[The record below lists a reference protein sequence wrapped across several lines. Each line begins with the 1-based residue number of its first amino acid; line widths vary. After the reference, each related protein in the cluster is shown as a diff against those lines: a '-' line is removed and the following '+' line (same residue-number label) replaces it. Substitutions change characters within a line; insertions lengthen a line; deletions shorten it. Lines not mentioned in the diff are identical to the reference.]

1 MLYDKKGSG
10 ELDKEKKSSVDEE
23 ILHGSIPKVML
34 KLAVPA
40 IVAQLV
46 NAIYNLVD
54 RMYIGRIPNVGDVAL
69 TGLGITFPIII
80 IISAFAVLVGLGGAP
95 LASIKL
101 GEGKKEKA
109 EELLG
114 NSFFMLLI
122 LGFTLTIVAFIF
134 KDKLLYLFGASD
146 ITFPYANSYL
156 TVYIIGTIFVML
168 SSGLNTF
175 INSQGFAK
183 MGMIT
188 ILIGAILNIILDPI
202 FIFGF
207 KMGIQGAA
215 FATII
220 SQAISAIWTVSFLKS
235 NKTIIKIKKSCMKLK
250 IDNIKRI
257 LALGL
262 SPFIM
267 QSTESLVQIA
277 FNTTLLKYGGDAQVG
292 AMTVIISAM
301 QIFNM
306 PLLGITQGAQPL
318 IGYNYGAKN
327 FERVKTSVKYSII
340 ACVSLA
346 LVGWSLA
353 QFAPKILI
361 AIFTDSPELTAIA
374 TKGMRIFMAMVF
386 MLGAQIACQNF
397 FTAIGKAK
405 ISIFLALLR
414 KIIILI
420 PLVYILPIFLG
431 VNGTFIAEPV
441 ADFLAATTTIIVF
454 IVQLKKLKKELSEEI
469 VI

>member
-1 MLYDKKGSG
+1 MSS
-10 ELDKEKKSSVDEE
+10 EKKTSIDEE
-23 ILHGSIPKVML
+23 ILHGSIPKVMF
-34 KLAVPA
+34 KLVVPA

-46 NAIYNLVD
+46 NAIYNLID

-101 GEGKKEKA
+101 GQGKKEKA

-114 NSFFMLLI
+114 NSFCMLLI
-122 LGFTLTIVAFIF
+122 FGILLTIGAFIF

-146 ITFPYANSYL
+146 ITFPYADSYL
-156 TVYIIGTIFVML
+156 TIYIIGTIFVML

-188 ILIGAILNIILDPI
+188 ILIGAVLNIILDPI

-207 KMGIQGAA
+207 NMGIKGAA
-215 FATII
+215 LATVI
-220 SQAISAIWTVSFLKS
+220 SQAVSAIWTVSFLS
-235 NKTIIKIKKSCMKLK
+235 GHKTIIKIKKSYMKLK
-250 IDNIKRI
+250 ADNVKRI

-277 FNTTLLKYGGDAQVG
+277 FNTTLLKYGGDVQVG

-327 FERVKTSVKYSII
+327 FKRVKTAVKYSII
-340 ACVSLA
+340 ACMSLA

-361 AIFTDSPELTAIA
+361 GIFTDSPELTAIA

-405 ISIFLALLR
+405 ISILLALLR
-414 KIIILI
+414 KIVILI
-420 PLVYILPIFLG
+420 PLVYILPMFLG
-431 VNGTFIAEPV
+431 VNGIFIAEPV
-441 ADFLAATTTIIVF
+441 ADFAAATTTIIVF
-454 IVQLKKLKKELSEEI
+454 VTQLKKLKKELAE
-469 VI
+469 